1 MQGKWYILGPKN
13 AKVQK
18 FVKICSL
25 GFSETFCDDKHSKEN
40 NSGFFIFYLISNKGQ
55 TRAINFKRVK
65 IRFVFLTE
73 TGLHCYFVL
82 S

>member
-18 FVKICSL
+18 FFKICSL

-40 NSGFFIFYLISNKGQ
+40 NWVFYFLF
-55 TRAINFKRVK
+55 NFK
-65 IRFVFLTE
+65 
-73 TGLHCYFVL
+73 
-82 S
+82 